1 MKRVC
6 KRKIQIDALTVC
18 YEAKNP
24 CLYDGLS
31 KLDYGERYDVC
42 EFWLVRTKARY
53 FNYAFTIEMNNGE
66 NDIVFGTLKY
76 DIAGGNETSNK
87 FPNGMRK
94 VWISIENAV
103 LYDNN
108 IHYLTYVEQM
118 LRLGFHNTTSLD
130 LCLDT
135 PFCITK
141 LIKSYIHNPDVT
153 TILNGKRVK
162 DRDVDRSEITYVY
175 SGSLNNQNKYLTVN
189 VKQKN
194 AIKDKTKGVTV
205 TMYDKK
211 TEICNSSGKQYI
223 LDYYGNPKS
232 LYRTEVHL
240 NNEDVNAYIKRTGTD
255 NSPLLYI
262 NDVVLED
269 MFFYF
274 LGSVIRFQSN
284 STDVGWRRIL
294 GRK

>member
-1 MKRVC
+1 
-6 KRKIQIDALTVC
+6 
-18 YEAKNP
+18 
-24 CLYDGLS
+24 
-31 KLDYGERYDVC
+31 
-42 EFWLVRTKARY
+42 
-53 FNYAFTIEMNNGE
+53 
-66 NDIVFGTLKY
+66 
-76 DIAGGNETSNK
+76 
-87 FPNGMRK
+87 
-94 VWISIENAV
+94 
-103 LYDNN
+103 
-108 IHYLTYVEQM
+108 
-118 LRLGFHNTTSLD
+118 
-130 LCLDT
+130 
-135 PFCITK
+135 
-141 LIKSYIHNPDVT
+141 
-153 TILNGKRVK
+153 
-162 DRDVDRSEITYVY
+162 
-175 SGSLNNQNKYLTVN
+175 
-189 VKQKN
+189 
-194 AIKDKTKGVTV
+194 
-205 TMYDKK
+205 MYDKK